1 MLESGQHCS
10 HSAFLT
16 PVLLCCG
23 IMPVRKAWENKK
35 TWIKCSGS
43 VGISQHAL
51 CFSFTLS
58 SSSLAFSCL
67 VFLDV
72 CISVC
77 VSVPARC
84 QQKPN
89 KKKLLIWSFFH
100 CLCSTLKFLL
110 FLITLLL
117 WGLDFC
123 QLGAKK
129 PGKINRYIL
138 GIVEIKI
145 PTVLN
150 YPGVIWKYRFVKG
163 AWSIFIIRRI
173 SDEWA
178 KGERISKSLIN
189 ILFIFFTSFWKR

>member
-1 MLESGQHCS
+1 MALLG
-10 HSAFLT
+10 FLST
-16 PVLLCCG
+16 Y
-23 IMPVRKAWENKK
+23 
-35 TWIKCSGS
+35 S
-43 VGISQHAL
+43 
-51 CFSFTLS
+51 
-58 SSSLAFSCL
+58 
-67 VFLDV
+67 
-72 CISVC
+72 
-77 VSVPARC
+77 VSVSLSLPLPLLFLALYFLMCAYLCVCLC
-84 QQKPN
+84 QLDASRNQI

-110 FLITLLL
+110 FLIILLP

-163 AWSIFIIRRI
+163 AWSTFIIHGI
-173 SDEWA
+173 TDEWA
-178 KGERISKSLIN
+178 KGERTSKSLIN